1 MLLWQRVST
10 PDHPNM
16 VDFDKGTAPYLAR
29 HIYLTHGNKG
39 TILYVQ
45 LLLPCPDRLRS
56 EWRETVVSMPV
67 GFIILVLQGWSLRD
81 LDSLPVGVALPIR
94 EALHRCRSNPPA
106 GASTCS
112 L

>member
-45 LLLPCPDRLRS
+45 LLLPAL
-56 EWRETVVSMPV
+56 TV
-67 GFIILVLQGWSLRD
+67 
-81 LDSLPVGVALPIR
+81 
-94 EALHRCRSNPPA
+94 
-106 GASTCS
+106 
-112 L
+112 